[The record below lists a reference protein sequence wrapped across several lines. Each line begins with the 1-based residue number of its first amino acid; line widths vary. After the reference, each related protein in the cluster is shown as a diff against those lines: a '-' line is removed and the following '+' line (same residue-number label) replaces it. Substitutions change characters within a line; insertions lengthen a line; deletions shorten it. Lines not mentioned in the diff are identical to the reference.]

1 MQHGGYRAMISH
13 RFELNC
19 VICRG
24 LKKEVV
30 QILHKSGLERGHCE
44 DLTGEGH
51 VEERIH
57 P

>member
-1 MQHGGYRAMISH
+1 MQHDGYRAIISH

-19 VICRG
+19 VIRRR
-24 LKKEVV
+24 LKKEIV
-30 QILHKSGLERGHCE
+30 QILHKSGLERGYCE
-44 DLTGEGH
+44 DLTGKGH